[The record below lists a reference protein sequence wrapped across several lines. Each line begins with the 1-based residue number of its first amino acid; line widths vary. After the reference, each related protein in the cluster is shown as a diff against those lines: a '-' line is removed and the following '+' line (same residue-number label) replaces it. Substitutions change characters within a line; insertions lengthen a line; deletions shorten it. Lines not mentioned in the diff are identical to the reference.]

1 MVPTLEIELTQS
13 CCFSQKAEF
22 FFFFCSA
29 VLQCYFYRVIGQIAA
44 WQAKHFDADGS
55 LSPDSIFQKLC
66 GFTTRRNKTPM
77 DVAGTGSKQL

>member
-1 MVPTLEIELTQS
+1 MPTLEIELTQS
-13 CCFSQKAEF
+13 CCFSQKAEGF
-22 FFFFCSA
+22 FFFL
-29 VLQCYFYRVIGQIAA
+29 LQCYFYRVMGQIV
-44 WQAKHFDADGS
+44 FGLPSSIDADGS